1 MTFIVWGCSTSLHNK
16 LYLTRLHSTIA
27 PLRSPDHIMKIS
39 VIGIGKVGS
48 TVSFVLAKDGLASE
62 LILYNRTRNIA
73 RAEAIDI
80 QQAVALTPYRLLV
93 RDGDLKDTAESDIII
108 IAASAP
114 MPKQMKDRSELVL
127 TNTRIMHALI
137 PPLVQ
142 HSPKAIFI
150 NVSNPVDA
158 LTYQI
163 LQIASQ
169 YSDHINWQRVI
180 GTGTLIDSARFR
192 DLLATQ
198 LGIHP
203 ADINAYVLGEHG
215 DSQFAAL
222 SAATSGGELIDATP
236 SRQQMVEDAKKSA
249 WTIFQAKGYTN
260 YTVSLAVELIVRSI
274 VEDLRYTLPVTVLI
288 DGYCDVFNCCLSV
301 PCAIGRW
308 GVHRRLETRLNNK
321 EVLAF
326 QNCARVVQQQ
336 IQYWQE

>member
-1 MTFIVWGCSTSLHNK
+1 
-16 LYLTRLHSTIA
+16 
-27 PLRSPDHIMKIS
+27 MKIS

-62 LILYNRTRNIA
+62 LILYNRTREIA
-73 RAEAIDI
+73 HAEAIDI
-80 QQAVALTPYRLLV
+80 QQAVALTPYRLVV
-93 RDGDLKDTAESDIII
+93 RDGDLTDTAESDIII

-114 MPKQMKDRSELVL
+114 MSKKMKDRSELL
-127 TNTRIMHALI
+127 LINTEIMHTLI

-142 HSPKAIFI
+142 GSPKAIFI

-163 LQIASQ
+163 WQIARQ
-169 YSDHINWQRVI
+169 YCEQINWQQVI

-192 DLLATQ
+192 DILASQ

-203 ADINAYVLGEHG
+203 ADINAYILGEHG

-222 SAATSGGELIDATP
+222 SSAASGGELIDANP
-236 SRQQMVEDAKKSA
+236 LRQKMVEDAKKSA

-274 VEDLRYTLPVTVLI
+274 VEDLRYTMPVSVLI
-288 DGYCDVFNCCLSV
+288 DGYCDVYDCCLSV
-301 PCAIGRW
+301 PCAIGRR
-308 GVHRRLETRLNNK
+308 GIHRRLKTRLNQR
-321 EVLAF
+321 EVQAF
-326 QNCARVVQQQ
+326 QHCASIVQKQ
-336 IQYWQE
+336 IQSYKSQTSSVISPKI

>member
-1 MTFIVWGCSTSLHNK
+1 
-16 LYLTRLHSTIA
+16 
-27 PLRSPDHIMKIS
+27 MKIS

-62 LILYNRTRNIA
+62 LVLYNRTREIA
-73 RAEAIDI
+73 HAEAIDI
-80 QQAVALTPYRLLV
+80 QQAVALTPYRLIV
-93 RDGDLKDTAESDIII
+93 RDGDLEDTAESDIII
-108 IAASAP
+108 LAVSVP
-114 MPKQMKDRSELVL
+114 VPKQMQNRSELMA
-127 TNTRIMHALI
+127 NNSQIMEQLI

-142 HSPKAIFI
+142 YSPKAILI

-163 LQIASQ
+163 LQIARQ
-169 YSDHINWQRVI
+169 YSEHINWQRVI

-192 DLLATQ
+192 NLLGTE

-203 ADINAYVLGEHG
+203 ADINAYILGEHG
-215 DSQFAAL
+215 ESQFAAL
-222 SAATSGGELIDATP
+222 SSARCGGELIDANP
-236 SRQQMVEDAKKSA
+236 LRQQMVNDAKHSA

-260 YTVSLAVELIVRSI
+260 YTVSLAVEMIVRSI

-301 PCAIGRW
+301 PCVVGRW
-308 GVHRRLETRLNNK
+308 GIHRRLETQLNEK

-326 QNCARVVQQQ
+326 QNCAHLVQQQ
-336 IQYWQE
+336 I

>member
-1 MTFIVWGCSTSLHNK
+1 
-16 LYLTRLHSTIA
+16 
-27 PLRSPDHIMKIS
+27 MKIS

-62 LILYNRTRNIA
+62 LVLYNRTREIA

-93 RDGDLKDTAESDIII
+93 RDGDLGDTEGSDIII

-114 MPKQMKDRSELVL
+114 MSKQMKDRSDLVAS
-127 TNTRIMHALI
+127 NTQLLRTLI
-137 PPLVQ
+137 PLLVQ

-158 LTYQI
+158 LTYHI

-169 YSDHINWQRVI
+169 YSDIINWQRVI

-192 DLLATQ
+192 NILANQ

-203 ADINAYVLGEHG
+203 ADINAYILGEHG

-222 SAATSGGELIDATP
+222 SAATCGGEFIDATP
-236 SRQQMVEDAKKSA
+236 SRQQMVEEAKRSA

-260 YTVSLAVELIVRSI
+260 YSVSIAVELIVRSI
-274 VEDLRYTLPVTVLI
+274 VEDLRYTLPVSVLI
-288 DGYCDVFNCCLSV
+288 DGYCDVYNCCLSV
-301 PCAIGRW
+301 PCVIGRQ
-308 GVHRRLETRLNNK
+308 GIHRRLKTKLNEK

-326 QNCARVVQQQ
+326 RNCARIVQQQ
-336 IQYWQE
+336 I

>member
-1 MTFIVWGCSTSLHNK
+1 
-16 LYLTRLHSTIA
+16 
-27 PLRSPDHIMKIS
+27 MKIS

-62 LILYNRTRNIA
+62 LILYNRTRDIA
-73 RAEAIDI
+73 HAEAIDI
-80 QQAVALTPYRLLV
+80 QQAVALTAYRLLV
-93 RDGDLKDTAESDIII
+93 RDGDLEDTSDSDIII
-108 IAASAP
+108 ITASAP
-114 MPKQMKDRSELVL
+114 MSKQMQSRSDLVL
-127 TNTRIMHALI
+127 SNTQIMHTLI

-142 HSPKAIFI
+142 HSPKAILI

-169 YSDHINWQRVI
+169 YSDHISWQRVI

-203 ADINAYVLGEHG
+203 ADINAYILGEHG

-222 SAATSGGELIDATP
+222 SSAMSGGVLIDANP
-236 SRQQMVEDAKKSA
+236 LRQQMVEDAKQSA

-260 YTVSLAVELIVRSI
+260 YTVSLAVEMIVRSI
-274 VEDLRYTLPVTVLI
+274 VEDLRYTLPVSVLI
-288 DGYCDVFNCCLSV
+288 DGYCDVFDCCLSV
-301 PCAIGRW
+301 PCAIGRQ
-308 GVHRRLETRLNNK
+308 GVHRRLETQLNQE

-326 QNCARVVQQQ
+326 QNCARLVQQQ
-336 IQYWQE
+336 IRRC